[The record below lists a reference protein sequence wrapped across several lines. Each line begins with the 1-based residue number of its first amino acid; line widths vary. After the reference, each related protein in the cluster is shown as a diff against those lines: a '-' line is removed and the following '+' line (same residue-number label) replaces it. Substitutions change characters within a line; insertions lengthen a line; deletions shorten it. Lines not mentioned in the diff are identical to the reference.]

1 MEIKKEVHVIEPTVE
16 NEAAKVQRTAAY
28 CRVST
33 DSEDQENS
41 FLAQVKYYN
50 DYIKSQSDMILVDIY
65 ADEGITGTCMKKR
78 DEFKRLMKDCT
89 LGRIDRVLVKSVTRF
104 ARNSLECLEAI
115 RRMKECGVSV
125 LFENDNLD
133 TKTMNSELILYIK
146 SAFAQN
152 EAIACSRRMTTAYR
166 MKMENGTFI
175 TCSAPFGYRLNKSEL
190 IVEPSEANIVKKIFS
205 MYLSGVGTNSI
216 AAAMNREATE
226 VKENFSAMTVKYILT
241 NEKYIGDSLLQ
252 KTYTPQIFPLRSVT
266 NKGERDKYYIENSHP
281 PIISREEFYT
291 VQRMLSE
298 RSAKDNRK
306 VVKRFLTG
314 MIICNECGWAYKHR
328 YRNETDCWICSKNGF
343 GGYRCSCHS
352 VTEKS
357 VYDSFVRMYNKLR
370 CFENEILDSTLSLV
384 NELRN
389 KLILE
394 NNEIKQIDIEIS
406 KLCDQNDRYGKYHE
420 KKIMDD
426 ISYIEQT
433 ARIKAKLAELRSR
446 RLKLLSDNEN
456 EQKIENLKMLKE
468 IIHNY
473 PTAILDFDETLF
485 MDIVDKLKVTD
496 NGYLIFIL
504 KGNLKLKEKMEVSR
518 KCV

>member
-1 MEIKKEVHVIEPTVE
+1 MKIKKEVHVIEPTVE

-252 KTYTPQIFPLRSVT
+252 KT
-266 NKGERDKYYIENSHP
+266 
-281 PIISREEFYT
+281 
-291 VQRMLSE
+291 
-298 RSAKDNRK
+298 
-306 VVKRFLTG
+306 
-314 MIICNECGWAYKHR
+314 
-328 YRNETDCWICSKNGF
+328 
-343 GGYRCSCHS
+343 
-352 VTEKS
+352 
-357 VYDSFVRMYNKLR
+357 
-370 CFENEILDSTLSLV
+370 
-384 NELRN
+384 
-389 KLILE
+389 
-394 NNEIKQIDIEIS
+394 
-406 KLCDQNDRYGKYHE
+406 
-420 KKIMDD
+420 
-426 ISYIEQT
+426 
-433 ARIKAKLAELRSR
+433 
-446 RLKLLSDNEN
+446 
-456 EQKIENLKMLKE
+456 
-468 IIHNY
+468 
-473 PTAILDFDETLF
+473 
-485 MDIVDKLKVTD
+485 
-496 NGYLIFIL
+496 
-504 KGNLKLKEKMEVSR
+504 
-518 KCV
+518 